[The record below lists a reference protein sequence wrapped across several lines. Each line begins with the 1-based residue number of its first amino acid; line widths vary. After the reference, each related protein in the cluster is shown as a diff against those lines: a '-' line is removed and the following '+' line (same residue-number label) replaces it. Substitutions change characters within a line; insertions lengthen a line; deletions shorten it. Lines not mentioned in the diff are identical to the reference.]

1 MTIYLFIDLPF
12 SEIGSKSTFP
22 REQQG
27 RAGRKGEKGDVIKS
41 QQFPVSAS
49 PA

>member
-22 REQQG
+22 REQRG
-27 RAGRKGEKGDVIKS
+27 RAGRKGGVIKT